1 MLLDSW
7 TQSILFYGLDG
18 SFVKRVKLDTSPSDF
33 VRLEDNNYVFSRSGE
48 VDSLAGIYLV
58 DAMGKFTS
66 KLIARDDKY
75 LFNNFSDNW
84 ELSVFDGIVGFN
96 GSLSGE
102 YSISLPIWQID
113 KSLSDSYR
121 AKTYRKL

>member
-84 ELSVFDGIVGFN
+84 ELSVLTV
-96 GSLSGE
+96 LWALW
-102 YSISLPIWQID
+102 LPVWRIQYITTN
-113 KSLSDSYR
+113 L
-121 AKTYRKL
+121 AN